1 MPDLL
6 PRTRRH
12 YAATPAEILR
22 LDNGLTLIYQPL
34 PTEVATVDV
43 WLPAG
48 AAVDP
53 LCYPGMAH
61 FLEHLIFKG
70 TSTTRPG
77 DFDALVENCGGFTNA
92 ATGYDYAHYYI
103 TTAAEQLGNVLPTF
117 ADLLLNAA
125 IPTEEFERE
134 RQVVLEELRQAK
146 DDPDWVGF
154 QALMTQVYG
163 REIPHPY
170 GRPILG
176 TEAHLQTQ
184 SPELLRQF
192 HRHHYRPEN
201 MTVVVA
207 GGVARDRTLDW
218 IQNNFVGPAPMATQ
232 PISVG
237 PMTTDR
243 LTKISDQTS
252 LLNHFNDLSS
262 PTRRPIRS
270 VPPTALAP
278 KLAPQHTP
286 PSRQVLTQPNLEQ
299 ARLMWAW
306 IGPGLDDPE
315 TATGLDL
322 LTAILTD
329 GRLSRL
335 VKDLRESRRWVTDVE
350 SDYSCDRLGGLFTL
364 TAWLEPEHLDAVE
377 QAIQTHIVDLQ
388 RCPVDHAE
396 LKRAQV
402 QLERDFIFSLETPE
416 DFAELYGH
424 SSIIPDLDRVF
435 DYPLWV
441 EAWTPQALQEV
452 AQQYLSLAQGKLTI
466 LYPQESIE
474 RSEDKS
480 GGSWA
485 G

>member
-1 MPDLL
+1 MPDLQL
-6 PRTRRH
+6 RPRRH

-34 PTEVATVDV
+34 PSEVATVDV
-43 WLPAG
+43 WVPAG
-48 AAVDP
+48 AAADS
-53 LCYPGMAH
+53 CSYSGMAH

-70 TSTTRPG
+70 TPTTRPG

-103 TTAAEQLGNVLPTF
+103 TTAAELLGHVLPTF

-154 QALMTQVYG
+154 QALINQVYG
-163 REIPHPY
+163 QDIPHPY
-170 GRPILG
+170 GRSILG
-176 TEAHLQTQ
+176 TEAHLQAQ

-192 HRHHYRPEN
+192 HRHHYQPDN

-207 GGVARDRTLDW
+207 GGVPRDRTLDW
-218 IQNNFVGPAPMATQ
+218 IQTHFVGQGARQ
-232 PISVG
+232 G
-237 PMTTDR
+237 PVAQASLAKDPSTKDLIAKGLIAQDRVTKALTTPP
-243 LTKISDQTS
+243 KTS
-252 LLNHFNDLSS
+252 LKHPSQQ
-262 PTRRPIRS
+262 
-270 VPPTALAP
+270 A
-278 KLAPQHTP
+278 
-286 PSRQVLTQPNLEQ
+286 SRQVLTLPNLEQ

-306 IGPGLDDPE
+306 IGPGLEDPE

-335 VKDLRESRRWVTDVE
+335 VQELRESRRWVTDVE

-364 TAWLEPEHLDAVE
+364 TAWLDLEYLEAVE
-377 QAIQTHIVDLQ
+377 QAVQTQILDLQ
-388 RCPVDHAE
+388 RRPVDLSE
-396 LKRAQV
+396 LKRGQI

-435 DYPLWV
+435 DYPQWV
-441 EAWTPQALQEV
+441 QAWTPQSLHKL
-452 AQQYLSLAQGKLTI
+452 AQQYLSPDQARLTV
-466 LYPQESIE
+466 LRPQS
-474 RSEDKS
+474 
-480 GGSWA
+480 
-485 G
+485 